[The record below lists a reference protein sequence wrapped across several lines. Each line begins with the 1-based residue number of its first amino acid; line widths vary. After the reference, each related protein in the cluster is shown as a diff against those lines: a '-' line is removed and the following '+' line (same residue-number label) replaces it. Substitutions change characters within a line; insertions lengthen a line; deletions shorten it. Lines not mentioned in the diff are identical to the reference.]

1 MDDKQDEAAKQQ
13 QMEEMRHSFL
23 AQILTNEARERRK
36 IAIVKPEKARVV
48 EEMLIR
54 MRQTGQI
61 RQKVDED
68 QLKGL
73 LEQISGTTEQAKP
86 KVTIQRRRMDYSD
99 DEDEDYGL

>member
-1 MDDKQDEAAKQQ
+1 
-13 QMEEMRHSFL
+13 MEEMRHSFL
-23 AQILTNEARERRK
+23 AQILTNEARERLSR